1 MALKEMPKVGDKLR
15 MINKGI
21 YVGLDDKYIGK
32 EFTITGIDE
41 DGDAYSDDLVGAKWY
56 VMNNEFDL
64 YELVSDGNNEDA
76 SEDASVIRVTT
87 ESLAELIASLALEV
101 VKLRREVA
109 SIKDMTH
116 VDGYTIKHVRDDIA
130 DLDERL
136 GDGYGG

>member
-21 YVGLDDKYIGK
+21 YDGLVDNYIGK

-41 DGDAYSDDLVGAKWY
+41 VGDVYSDDFVGAKWY
-56 VMNNEFDL
+56 VLSREFDL
-64 YELVSDGNNEDA
+64 YELVSDGNDEGA
-76 SEDASVIRVTT
+76 SEDAPVIRDTT

>member
-21 YVGLDDKYIGK
+21 YDGLDDNYIGK

-41 DGDAYSDDLVGAKWY
+41 DWDAYSDDLVGAKWY
-56 VMNNEFDL
+56 VMSHDFNL
-64 YELVSDGNNEDA
+64 YELISDGNDEGA
-76 SEDASVIRVTT
+76 SEDAPVIRDTT